1 MKMFNKII
9 CSSIFRYVWAAIFG
23 VVLAATGSVSA
34 SEVVDINVTSLIKV
48 SETRINRTEYDY
60 VFKLALSN
68 GEVPLKNAAQK
79 LIAAGQGTQIIDGD
93 VAIGNLTPHQTI
105 TSSDTITIRHNRSH
119 PFNQS
124 SMVWQASGEVFYS
137 LNTIARAFPGAEG
150 FGAKTTGGRGG
161 DIYYVT
167 SLADTDTPGTLR
179 YAVNRTGKRTI
190 LFAVSGYIQLT
201 KNLEI
206 VNGDV
211 SILGQT
217 APGDGITLRGA
228 ALRIKEGTNNVV
240 IRFIRSRPGQVPQ
253 EVDALDGRYLN
264 NIIVDHSSFSWA
276 IDETASLY
284 ASNNVTFQWNIVSES
299 LNNSGHEKGSHGY
312 GGNWGGVNTSFHHNM
327 LAHHKSRNPR
337 IDGILDKWTAN
348 KTIPSVDG
356 VADIR
361 NNIIYNNVQY
371 PPYGAEGRDVQ
382 FINNYYKPGPATVA
396 SGVKNFIVLASGRRP
411 LYEEDRTAT
420 LNDYNAQ
427 LAAGTL
433 DPKFLVNGAVAKPVG
448 RVFVEGNFLQ
458 GNPQVTTNNVDGVR
472 YDDAS
477 LKELIIQ
484 STAFVMADHAKVNTH
499 SPDDAF
505 GLVVQSSGAS
515 LRRDAIDSRVV
526 SDVVNGTGTNGA
538 SGNGIIDSPNDVGGY
553 PTLNSAAAPLD
564 TDLDGM
570 PDAWELA
577 NGLNPHSAAD
587 NWEMFTDLHGLYP
600 EVKGLYSNAEVYWYS
615 LVKHIPGAG
624 VEAAVYIPSSSSS
637 SSIASSAEFLSS
649 LASLSS
655 SSASSAVIVPVSSSS
670 SSVASSSAQS
680 SIATV
685 FSCPATGLYFC
696 DDFSGGL
703 NTANWDV
710 KAAANNV
717 APQANGVFDI
727 YEEQGNKSLRFT
739 ASSSGGVLLLLNQ
752 SVMNSIPSADY
763 FIEAKIRPRTNST
776 TSDKHLYMLARYV
789 DDNNWYGGGLNVQN
803 ATTST
808 RVENAKRINGAVTQM
823 TRFNTPI
830 EQAIRFDSCGSNCG
844 GQWYTVRYELTG
856 NQHVIYLNGEKVGSN
871 FTDATYSGKGFIGL
885 YTKNKSF
892 EIDDIKIGNAN
903 DKPPQ
908 LNISPAAVSYA
919 SEVNNAPYVV
929 MVSAKKPD
937 LSEDEFSV
945 VSSDTNVVA
954 INRSGN
960 QVNLVPVG
968 AGSATITFISN
979 SEPNLTRSIIASIAP
994 QFVQSPTVYNLNGLT
1009 QPAVNAVESQV
1020 DGKLRITFDSPPTLA
1035 SAGSIRIYKL
1045 SDDSVV
1051 DTIKLVDEKLY
1062 IGSDPTRLRT
1072 INAPLVEVEGNS
1084 LYITPHKTLDYGTS
1098 YYVSISPGAITNAA
1112 IGGLVFD
1119 GLGKAA
1125 GWIFTTKPNAPS
1137 GTVITVDDDAPADFS
1152 TLQGAL
1158 NYVMANIPINTE
1170 TQIHIKNGIYEEPLL
1185 LRNKNNLTISGESQ
1199 QGVQIRY
1206 KNNNTLNPGAGGTG
1220 TADGALGG
1228 RAVWLIE
1235 SVDNL
1240 VLEHFTLT
1248 NTTLIGEGGQ
1258 AETIYFNSDQG
1269 RLIGKYISLISEQDT
1284 ISLKGYNWFYRSL
1297 IAGNVDFI
1305 WGGNRVSLFE
1315 ESEIRSL
1322 GDSRGNGGGG
1332 YVLQART
1339 PTVNDKGY
1347 VFLNSN
1353 FTRGPGPLGHNIPDG
1368 QSVIGRT
1375 GGSSSFDS
1383 IALINCKVDAHIK
1396 SNAFTDTPSVVGSAN
1411 SGLRQFNTQTLS
1423 GSPLDISGWTHF
1435 YSLTEEEVMSDYS
1448 SRAAIF
1454 SNFGNGSGWNPQP

>member
-1 MKMFNKII
+1 MKNVITLL
-9 CSSIFRYVWAAIFG
+9 SAVLLAS
-23 VVLAATGSVSA
+23 LAATVNA
-34 SEVVDINVTSLIKV
+34 NEVDIRVVSLIKV
-48 SETRINRTEYDY
+48 SETRVTRTDYDY
-60 VFKLALSN
+60 VFKLAVTNGDLS
-68 GEVPLKNAAQK
+68 LKNAAQK
-79 LIAAGQGTQIIDGD
+79 LISVGQGSSIIDGES
-93 VAIGNLTPHQTI
+93 VLGNLAANQSI
-105 TSSDTITIRHNRSH
+105 TATDTIKIRHNRSYA
-119 PFNQS
+119 FNQTTL
-124 SMVWQASGEVFYS
+124 VWQSSGEVVYS
-137 LNTIARAFPGAEG
+137 LNTIPRAFPGAEG
-150 FGAKTTGGRGG
+150 FGAKTSGGRGG

-179 YAVNRTGKRTI
+179 YAVNKTGKRTI
-190 LFAVSGYIQLT
+190 LFAVSGYINLT

-206 VNGDV
+206 ANGDV

-228 ALRIKEGTNNVV
+228 ALRIKEGTQNVV
-240 IRFIRSRPGQVPQ
+240 LRFIRSRPGQVPQ

-299 LNNSGHEKGSHGY
+299 LNNSGHEKGAHGY

-348 KTIPSVDG
+348 KSIPSVDG

-361 NNIIYNNVQY
+361 NNVIYNNVQY

-420 LNDYNAQ
+420 LNDYSAQ

-433 DPKFLVNGAVAKPVG
+433 DQKIMVNGAVAKPVG
-448 RVFVEGNFLQ
+448 RIFVGGNFLQ
-458 GNPQVTTNNVDGVR
+458 GNPQVTANNVEGVR

-477 LKELIIQ
+477 LKDLIIQ
-484 STAFVMADHAKVNTH
+484 PTAFAVANHAQVNTH
-499 SPDDAF
+499 TPDDTF

-515 LRRDAIDSRVV
+515 LRRDAIDRRVLN
-526 SDVVNGTGTNGA
+526 DVVNGTGANGA

-553 PTLNSAAAPLD
+553 PALHSSVAPVD
-564 TDLDGM
+564 SDQDGM
-570 PDAWELA
+570 PDTWEQA
-577 NGLNPHSAAD
+577 NGLNPNNATD
-587 NWEMFTDLHGLYP
+587 NWEMFADLQGLYP
-600 EVKGLYSNAEVYWYS
+600 EVKGLYTNAEVYWYS

-624 VEAAVYIPSSSSS
+624 VAAAVYVPDSSSSAQSSSAESAAESSVPVSSLSSSSSNSSSSS
-637 SSIASSAEFLSS
+637 SS
-649 LASLSS
+649 
-655 SSASSAVIVPVSSSS
+655 VGSSSS
-670 SSVASSSAQS
+670 SSATASSITGAF
-680 SIATV
+680 V
-685 FSCPATGLYFC
+685 CPATGLYFC

-703 NTANWDV
+703 NTANWDL
-710 KAAANNV
+710 KTAANNL
-717 APQANGVFDI
+717 APLANGVFDI

-739 ASSSGGVLLLLNQ
+739 ASNSGGVLLLLTQ
-752 SVMNSIPSADY
+752 QVMNSIPSADY

-776 TSDKHLYMLARYV
+776 TSDKHLYLLARYV

-803 ATTST
+803 AISST
-808 RVENAKRINGAVTQM
+808 RVENAKRINGTVTQM

-830 EQAIRFDSCGSNCG
+830 EQAIRFDQCGANCG
-844 GQWYTVRYELTG
+844 GQWYTVRYEIIG
-856 NQHVIYLNGEKVGSN
+856 NQHVLYLNGEKVGST
-871 FTDATYSGKGFIGL
+871 FIDSSYSAKGFIGL

-892 EIDDIKIGNAN
+892 EIDDIKVGNAN

-908 LNISPAAVSYA
+908 LTVAPAAISYA

-929 MVSAKKPD
+929 TVTAKKPD
-937 LSEDEFSV
+937 LTEDDFIV
-945 VSSDTNVVA
+945 LSSDTNVVA
-954 INRSGN
+954 INRSGA

-979 SEPNLTRSIIASIAP
+979 SDPNLKRSITASIAP
-994 QFVQSPTVYNLNGLT
+994 QFVQSPTVYNLNGAT
-1009 QPAVNAVESQV
+1009 HPALNAVDVNV

-1035 SAGSIRIYKL
+1035 QAGSIRIYKL

-1051 DTIKLVDEKLY
+1051 DTIKLMDEKLY
-1062 IGSDPTRLRT
+1062 LGSDPTRLRT
-1072 INAPLVEVEGNS
+1072 INATLVEVKGNS
-1084 LYITPHKTLDYGTS
+1084 LYITPHKTLDYNTS
-1098 YYVSISPGAITNAA
+1098 YYVSISPGAINNAT
-1112 IGGLVFD
+1112 IGGLMFD

-1125 GWIFTTKPNAPS
+1125 GWIFTTKTNAPS
-1137 GTVITVDDDAPADFS
+1137 GTVITVDDDAVADFS

-1158 NYVMANIPINTE
+1158 NYVMANIPLNTE
-1170 TQIHIKNGIYEEPLL
+1170 AHIQINNGLYEEPLL
-1185 LRNKNNLTISGESQ
+1185 LRNKNNLTITGESQ
-1199 QGVQIRY
+1199 EGVVIQY

-1228 RAVWLIE
+1228 RALWLIE

-1240 VLEHFTLT
+1240 LIEKFTLK

-1258 AETIYFNSDQG
+1258 AEVIYFNSDQG
-1269 RLIGKYISLISEQDT
+1269 RLLAKYISLFSEQDT

-1339 PTVNDKGY
+1339 PTAADKGY
-1347 VFLNSN
+1347 VFLNSS
-1353 FTRGPGPLGHNIPDG
+1353 FTRGPGPLGHTIPDG
-1368 QSVIGRT
+1368 QAVIGRT
-1375 GGSSSFDS
+1375 GGAGSFDS

-1396 SNAFTDTPSVVGSAN
+1396 TNAFTDVPSVAGSVN
-1411 SGLRQFNTQTLS
+1411 SGLRQFNSQTLN
-1423 GSPLDISGWTHF
+1423 GLPLDVSGWLHF
-1435 YSLTEEEVMSDYS
+1435 YSLSADEVTNNYS
-1448 SRAAIF
+1448 SRALIF
-1454 SNFGNGSGWNPQP
+1454 NNFGNGVGWNPQP